1 MATIS
6 KLPQN
11 ATVNPE
17 QAFASPQDLV
27 NQAGLTRG
35 QKVSALRRWRYSV
48 EQRLAATNEGMSPE
62 GTGNHDMALLEQIDA
77 ALLAIEDTPNASL
90 PIPPGSPP

>member
-6 KLPQN
+6 NVPQN
-11 ATVNPE
+11 STVDPE

-27 NQAGLTRG
+27 EQAGLTRG
-35 QKVSALRRWRYSV
+35 QKISALRRWRYSV

-62 GTGNHDMALLEQIDA
+62 GTGNHDMALLERIDA
-77 ALLAIEDTPNASL
+77 VLLAIADTPASL
-90 PIPPGSPP
+90 PIPPGSSP